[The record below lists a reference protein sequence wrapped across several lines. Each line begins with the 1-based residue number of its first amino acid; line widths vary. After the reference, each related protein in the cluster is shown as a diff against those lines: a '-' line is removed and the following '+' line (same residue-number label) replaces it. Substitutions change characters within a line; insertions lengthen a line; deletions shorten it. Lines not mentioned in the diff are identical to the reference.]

1 MVMRVADVEDFD
13 EAFEE
18 MAKEKASASGIAG
31 ILTRVHCKKIRDC
44 WHNTDYRAFIGTRP
58 LSHQAA

>member
-18 MAKEKASASGIAG
+18 MAKEKASAS
-31 ILTRVHCKKIRDC
+31 RIRGNIDQS
-44 WHNTDYRAFIGTRP
+44 P
-58 LSHQAA
+58 LQKD